1 MPLGWQAKWFSI
13 LCSVPGNFLNPCPC
27 QKSLPNCRAHFEDFE
42 KAPAAKPG
50 HKKFLK
56 TFGVLGDTFPV
67 AGRMV
72 LDPLGHAWGFFEAPP
87 CQKLFAISFASL
99 GETVGR
105 LREPLR
111 KILARRFSKN
121 FFLELCWEV
130 FFRRALQNSLRVG
143 IWFCLP
149 RAREK
154 KFKI

>member
-1 MPLGWQAKWFSI
+1 MPLGWQPKWFSI
-13 LCSVPGNFLNPCPC
+13 LCSVLGEFLNPCPC

-56 TFGVLGDTFPV
+56 TFGVLGDTLPV

-72 LDPLGHAWGFFEAPP
+72 WDPLGHAWGFFEAPP

-99 GETVGR
+99 GATVGR

-121 FFLELCWEV
+121 FFL
-130 FFRRALQNSLRVG
+130 RAIVRPYTRIVCSRIPVILIRGAPAPPDPTTPAS
-143 IWFCLP
+143 
-149 RAREK
+149 
-154 KFKI
+154 